1 MRDMSTSNAK
11 ASMDM
16 IEVLNDATRLVADK
30 AMAASQEQVQL
41 TLAQV
46 PIGQKYIVKA
56 VLSDSS
62 VPEWQQQLED
72 IGFIAG
78 EPVSLMAKG
87 ALGGDPLVV
96 RVGLSTFALRKAEAA
111 CILLEQESSVA
122 PLKAAA

>member
-1 MRDMSTSNAK
+1 MNHSHAEVGEALLDQTLLSSDTVSPVGQPSSMS
-11 ASMDM
+11 
-16 IEVLNDATRLVADK
+16 LAD
-30 AMAASQEQVQL
+30 
-41 TLAQV
+41 V
-46 PIGQKYIVKA
+46 PIGERFVVKA
-56 VLSDSS
+56 VLADPT

-96 RVGLSTFALRKAEAA
+96 RIGLSTFALRKAEAA
-111 CILLEQESSVA
+111 CILLETDFSSS

>member
-16 IEVLNDATRLVADK
+16 IEVSNDATRLVADK